1 MAEYK
6 EYKEYHA
13 RNRSGARRR
22 SSPSAAEATEKSPP
36 ALGETTAVIEEIIA
50 ETADTEEAEETEVSQ
65 VTRVRKV
72 GEVSDSKTEAQHLS
86 RLQRAER
93 IARLNEMPPDI
104 PQLVVSAAGSLL
116 VGVLYLVL
124 PEQVT
129 VGPGWLLLVL
139 EVLLLSPP
147 IIAAIFWG
155 RHLPYPI
162 ARGVAF
168 ILLTFLTLALILS
181 VVLWIS
187 DLTSTSLKG
196 QDLLKSGVVLWASN
210 VLVFAVWYWEL
221 DGNGPRARRL
231 TALKAHDFRF
241 PQHEEGNPTGWV
253 PGFVD
258 YLFLAFCSAT
268 ALSPADTM
276 PMTQRAK
283 LMLMAEAVLSMVIIV
298 LLVARSV
305 NIL

>member
-1 MAEYK
+1 MADYK
-6 EYKEYHA
+6 ESNAK
-13 RNRSGARRR
+13 NRGGVRRR
-22 SSPSAAEATEKSPP
+22 SSPSAAEVSTEKSPP
-36 ALGETTAVIEEIIA
+36 ALSETAEVAEEI
-50 ETADTEEAEETEVSQ
+50 TAEAEETEV
-65 VTRVRKV
+65 TEIRKV
-72 GEVSDSKTEAQHLS
+72 SEASHSKKEARHLTS
-86 RLQRAER
+86 VQRAER
-93 IARLNEMPPDI
+93 IARLNEMPPDV
-104 PQLVVSAAGSLL
+104 PQLVVSAAGALL

-124 PEQVT
+124 PEKVT
-129 VGPGWLLLVL
+129 FGPRWLLLVL
-139 EVLLLSPP
+139 EVLLLAPP
-147 IIAAIFWG
+147 IITAIFWG
-155 RHLPYPI
+155 KHLPYRV
-162 ARGVAF
+162 ARGGAF
-168 ILLTFLTLALILS
+168 ILLTFLTLSLVLS
-181 VVLWIS
+181 VGLWIS

-210 VLVFAVWYWEL
+210 VLVFAVWYWEM

-231 TALKAHDFRF
+231 KALKAHDFRF
-241 PQHEEGNPTGWV
+241 PQHEEGNPSGWV

>member
-6 EYKEYHA
+6 EYNAK
-13 RNRSGARRR
+13 NRGGTRR
-22 SSPSAAEATEKSPP
+22 SSSSAAEESTEKSSP
-36 ALGETTAVIEEIIA
+36 ALSETTEVTEEITA
-50 ETADTEEAEETEVSQ
+50 ETEETEV
-65 VTRVRKV
+65 RKV
-72 GEVSDSKTEAQHLS
+72 RDVTQVKKGAQHLT

-93 IARLNEMPPDI
+93 LARLNEMPPDI
-104 PQLVVSAAGSLL
+104 PQLVVSAVGALL

-124 PEQVT
+124 PEQVI
-129 VGPGWLLLVL
+129 VGPRWLLLVL
-139 EVLLLSPP
+139 EILLLSPP

-155 RHLPYPI
+155 RHLPYRV
-162 ARGVAF
+162 ARIGAF
-168 ILLTFLTLALILS
+168 ILLTFLTLALVVSI
-181 VVLWIS
+181 VLWIS

-231 TALKAHDFRF
+231 TAFKAHDFRF

>member
-1 MAEYK
+1 MADDK
-6 EYKEYHA
+6 ESHA
-13 RNRSGARRR
+13 KNRGGARR
-22 SSPSAAEATEKSPP
+22 SSPSAAEVSTEKSPA
-36 ALGETTAVIEEIIA
+36 ALGESTEVTEEITA
-50 ETADTEEAEETEVSQ
+50 ETEEDEFTEVSK
-65 VTRVRKV
+65 VT
-72 GEVSDSKTEAQHLS
+72 EVSKAKTKARHLTKT
-86 RLQRAER
+86 QRAER
-93 IARLNEMPPDI
+93 IARLNEMPPDV

-124 PEQVT
+124 PEKVT
-129 VGPGWLLLVL
+129 FGPRWLLLVL
-139 EVLLLSPP
+139 EVLLLAPP

-155 RHLPYPI
+155 RHLPYRI
-162 ARGVAF
+162 ARGGAF
-168 ILLTFLTLALILS
+168 ILLTFLTLSLVLS
-181 VVLWIS
+181 VGLWIS
-187 DLTSTSLKG
+187 VLTRTTLG

-231 TALKAHDFRF
+231 TAFKAHDFRF